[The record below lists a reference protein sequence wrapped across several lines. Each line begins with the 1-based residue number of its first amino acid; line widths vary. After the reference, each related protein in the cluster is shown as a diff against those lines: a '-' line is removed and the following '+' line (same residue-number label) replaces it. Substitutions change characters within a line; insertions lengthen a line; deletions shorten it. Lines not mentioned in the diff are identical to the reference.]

1 MDCGENGSPGVRGRD
16 CHIVYA
22 CAKKKIPNKMFMV
35 RPDSRQRSSPGGLS
49 QVFPSQSNCVCD
61 LIKYGRYSVHLI
73 QHGCFLLIHA
83 VLFFLLCSVRLS
95 GYMGRG
101 LHNGRNGPP
110 QNPFPGKGL
119 YPCDGSSSAVHF
131 GRHPA
136 RVLLHLRI
144 VSDGAGS
151 LPTD

>member
-1 MDCGENGSPGVRGRD
+1 MCSADWS
-16 CHIVYA
+16 HQ
-22 CAKKKIPNKMFMV
+22 KKILLHIFPNKMFMI
-35 RPDSRQRSSPGGLS
+35 RPNSRQRSSSGGLS
-49 QVFPSQSNCVCD
+49 QVFPSQSNHFCD

-73 QHGCFLLIHA
+73 QHGRFLLIHA
-83 VLFFLLCSVRLS
+83 VLFFLLCYIRLS

-119 YPCDGSSSAVHF
+119 YPCDGSSFGVHF
-131 GRHPA
+131 VRHPA

-144 VSDGAGS
+144 VSDGS
-151 LPTD
+151 PTREPSNRKKTSFLA